1 MQAGLPVVVS
11 RSVGAND
18 DMIEHARTGFLIE
31 PNEVAH
37 WAEMIATLF
46 EQPALR
52 AAVGSEGKA
61 LLDRSCDIRHV
72 CERFENLYEAL
83 CAT

>member
-1 MQAGLPVVVS
+1 
-11 RSVGAND
+11 
-18 DMIEHARTGFLIE
+18 
-31 PNEVAH
+31 VAH